1 MQKWNV
7 VSQQYNRPPTMKR
20 TLANIVRR
28 IRIIFD
34 FRTSAFSSPAN
45 FPDFLSSSS
54 PCEFY
59 SSTDYFAEAI
69 LGMACMRTRGL
80 VFPRCVKEN
89 ERDELNDIGKRTY
102 EAFANRV
109 ENNGYA
115 HLLFSNDTERSLNS
129 IEGRCPREYP

>member
-1 MQKWNV
+1 
-7 VSQQYNRPPTMKR
+7 
-20 TLANIVRR
+20 
-28 IRIIFD
+28 
-34 FRTSAFSSPAN
+34 
-45 FPDFLSSSS
+45 
-54 PCEFY
+54 
-59 SSTDYFAEAI
+59 
-69 LGMACMRTRGL
+69 MRTRGL

-115 HLLFSNDTERSLNS
+115 RLLFSNDTERSLNS